1 MQVFTH
7 ILYTEKEETI
17 IMETVNLNI
26 RIDKQLRKDLQI
38 IAKQQDTT
46 VTAILTDYIEEYVK
60 ENK

>member
-1 MQVFTH
+1 
-7 ILYTEKEETI
+7 
-17 IMETVNLNI
+17 METVNLNI

-46 VTAILTDYIEEYVK
+46 VTAILTDYIEKYVT